1 MKDSFNI
8 KSKTQYHEIDNNNN
22 KTKEEVC
29 QEYNDFF
36 NKREHSYIHDL
47 FYFLTITTYSCICRY
62 NSYTCQ
68 NLLEIPLLLEED
80 NLTLKKLL
88 NNFFGNEE
96 ITWDEKCCKCKKK
109 KKNILNLYDYIMK

>member
-1 MKDSFNI
+1 MEFISLLLRELVDDSSDV
-8 KSKTQYHEIDNNNN
+8 KSKTQYHEIDNNN

-29 QEYNDFF
+29 KEYNDFF
-36 NKREHSYIHDL
+36 NKREHTYIHDL
-47 FYFLTITTYSCICRY
+47 FYFQTITTYSCICGY
-62 NSYTCQ
+62 NSYTCE

-96 ITWDEKCCKCKKK
+96 ILQMLKKEKKTF
-109 KKNILNLYDYIMK
+109 